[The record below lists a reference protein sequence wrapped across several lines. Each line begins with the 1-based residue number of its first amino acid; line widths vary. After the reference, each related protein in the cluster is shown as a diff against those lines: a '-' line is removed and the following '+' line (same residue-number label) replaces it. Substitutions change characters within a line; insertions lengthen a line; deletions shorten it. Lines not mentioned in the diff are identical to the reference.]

1 MTVLIAGGGIAGG
14 AAACLLGADATLIE
28 REPGPHDK
36 ICGEFIS
43 WEAQD
48 ALARLGIDPI
58 GHGAALIGAVRLI
71 HGTHTAAVPLPG
83 RGVSLSRRVLDEAIL
98 ARARAGGATI
108 IRGQAVRRLV
118 PHGLEVDGLGR
129 IEAGRVL
136 LATGKHDLRE
146 ARRQGQPE
154 QLVGLKMYYRLSPEQ
169 AGQLEGHVEV
179 VLFPG
184 GYAGLQPV
192 EDGRANLCL
201 LIRREAFDEAGASW
215 PGVVAHLTRASRHLA
230 RRLDGAAQ
238 QLERPVAI
246 FRVPYGFV
254 HRPTPDDL
262 PGVARLGDQMGV
274 IPSFSGDG
282 MAIALHTAFAAVRS
296 ADATRYHRRMRADLS
311 GQIRRA
317 MTLHRAGQFRP
328 GAVAA
333 MARAWPGALALV
345 ARLTRVPAS
354 RLAWR

>member
-1 MTVLIAGGGIAGG
+1 MTVLIAGGGVAGG
-14 AAACLLGADATLIE
+14 AAACLLGANATLIE

-48 ALARLGIDPI
+48 ALARLGIDPLAL
-58 GHGAALIGAVRLI
+58 GAAPIGVVRLI
-71 HGTHTAAVPLPG
+71 HEAAEATAPLPG

-98 ARARAGGATI
+98 RRASARGAKI

-118 PHGLEVDGLGR
+118 PHGVEIDAIGR
-129 IEAGRVL
+129 IEADRVL
-136 LATGKHDLRE
+136 LATGKHDLRG
-146 ARRQGQPE
+146 AKRDGQPE

-179 VLFPG
+179 ILFPG

-192 EDGRANLCL
+192 EDARANLCL
-201 LIRREAFDEAGASW
+201 LIRRDAFDEAGASW
-215 PGVVAHLTRASRHLA
+215 PGVVAYLLRASRHLA
-230 RRLDGAAQ
+230 RRLNRATQ

-254 HRPTPDDL
+254 HRPTSDDP

-282 MAIALHTAFAAVRS
+282 MAVALHTAFAAVQTT
-296 ADATRYHRRMRADLS
+296 DAAQYHRRIRADLA

-317 MTLHRAGQFRP
+317 MMLHRAGQSRP

-333 MARAWPGALALV
+333 AARAWPGALALV